1 MKIRYCFLSLMMS
14 CVLCCGITGCKAQES
29 SVANNSLLHHADTT
43 TSAHS
48 TTAATTAT
56 SAIHTTTQT
65 TTTDTTAGTTPAK
78 STETTQTTTDTTAS
92 SKLSAVVSAFVGA
105 WSCTGVEQNGVPM
118 TLEKCFGVE
127 DEMSVEVSID
137 LDIYADGTFA
147 ITLSLDNTPV
157 YGTWSD
163 AEHPAVFT
171 AMDYPIY
178 GVLANDGLTL
188 YEDDEKM
195 FFVKQE

>member
-1 MKIRYCFLSLMMS
+1 MKIRCRFLSLMLM
-14 CVLCCGITGCKAQES
+14 CALCCCGITGCKTEES
-29 SVANNSLLHHADTT
+29 SVTGDSLHRVDTT
-43 TSAHS
+43 TSS
-48 TTAATTAT
+48 V
-56 SAIHTTTQT
+56 HTTIQT
-65 TTTDTTAGTTPAK
+65 TTTTTTTATTAE
-78 STETTQTTTDTTAS
+78 STEATQTTTDTTAS
-92 SKLSAVVSAFVGA
+92 SESLAAASKFVGA

-118 TLEKCFGVE
+118 TLEKCFDVE
-127 DEMSVEVSID
+127 DEISIEVSID

-171 AMDYPIY
+171 AMDYPIF
-178 GVLANDGLTL
+178 GVLTNDGLTL

-195 FFVKQE
+195 FFIKQE

>member
-1 MKIRYCFLSLMMS
+1 MKIRCRFLSLMLM
-14 CVLCCGITGCKAQES
+14 CALCCCGITGCKTEES
-29 SVANNSLLHHADTT
+29 SVTGDSLHRVDTT
-43 TSAHS
+43 TSINS
-48 TTAATTAT
+48 TTAATTTT
-56 SAIHTTTQT
+56 SSVHTTIQT
-65 TTTDTTAGTTPAK
+65 TTTTTATTTTAEA
-78 STETTQTTTDTTAS
+78 TETTQTTTDTTAS
-92 SKLSAVVSAFVGA
+92 SESLAAASEFVGT

-118 TLEKCFGVE
+118 TLEKCFDVE
-127 DEMSVEVSID
+127 DEISIEVSID

-171 AMDYPIY
+171 AMDHPIY
-178 GVLANDGLTL
+178 GVLTNDGLTL